1 MEKGNLADSLA
12 KAQMSIGGAKA
23 TKENKFLK
31 NKYAD
36 LSSVYDA
43 CRDALSENGIA
54 VVQVFETLED
64 GTLFLRSSL
73 MKGSE
78 RIDSRLP
85 LQWIKDWHSMG
96 SAITYAR
103 RYSLS
108 ALVGVCPEDDDGSDA
123 MDSMKQAT
131 PQVAKSLPRRSPTTT
146 MKDRAYSII
155 TTIPHATRYLES
167 ICKKSLDV
175 KNLPEP
181 IAKKVTDY
189 GEKKM
194 SQKVENWLKERGK
207 NNDDS

>member
-1 MEKGNLADSLA
+1 MEQGNLADSLA
-12 KAQMSIGGAKA
+12 KAQASIGGAKA

-36 LSSVYDA
+36 LSSVYEA

-73 MKGSE
+73 MKGAE

-108 ALVGVCPEDDDGSDA
+108 ALVGVCPEDDDGSQA
-123 MDSMKQAT
+123 MGMTSTKSSQ
-131 PQVAKSLPRRSPTTT
+131 SLPRRSPLVTLQE
-146 MKDRAYSII
+146 RAYSII
-155 TTIPHATRYLES
+155 TQIPHATEFIRS
-167 ICKKSLDV
+167 ISKGDINVAKLA
-175 KNLPEP
+175 EP
-181 IAKKVTDY
+181 LAKRVTGY
-189 GEKKM
+189 GKEGMKD
-194 SQKVENWLKERGK
+194 KVEEWLKK
-207 NNDDS
+207 NQKEEVA